1 MDSPMQSQ
9 TSDFVRVRIEVE
21 PNKVL
26 HTSPDRFAEVE
37 NRFISR

>member
-1 MDSPMQSQ
+1 MIPHNHTSPL
-9 TSDFVRVRIEVE
+9 VRVRMEVE

-26 HTSPDRFAEVE
+26 HTSPDRLVEVE